1 MCCVA
6 TKNKEVYNMRMQW
19 QCATKVFKDQW
30 LKNLVSTCNMQI
42 SDSTIPGLYLR
53 YYARSNQISFYLG
66 YRHLITK
73 KTKNILIGRYC
84 DFKLPEIKE
93 KAIILRQMLAKGW
106 ACDLGNFISW
116 LKKEENSIMINLSK
130 GVKCP
135 K

>member
-1 MCCVA
+1 
-6 TKNKEVYNMRMQW
+6 
-19 QCATKVFKDQW
+19 
-30 LKNLVSTCNMQI
+30 MQI

-93 KAIILRQMLAKGW
+93 KAIILRQMLAKGK
-106 ACDLGNFISW
+106 DPIEELEKD
-116 LKKEENSIMINLSK
+116 KKKRLHF
-130 GVKCP
+130 
-135 K
+135 